1 MFLKREALLSI
12 FSLKPEWRFCFC
24 FLFILS
30 SDDGGLCF
38 FFMKMNEFFQV
49 CTFKLVLKNAA
60 SLLDDKDPVILEA
73 ENILND
79 LVR

>member
-1 MFLKREALLSI
+1 MMEV
-12 FSLKPEWRFCFC
+12 CV
-24 FLFILS
+24 
-30 SDDGGLCF
+30 F
-38 FFMKMNEFFQV
+38 FFMKMNELFQV

-73 ENILND
+73 ENILHD